1 MKNWTRLMLSAALAL
16 PLAGGA
22 LAEDKA
28 KPAKPAE
35 PAKDMKAPA
44 KKEAGGAKL
53 TGHWAMVSKAL
64 NFDDA
69 TQAKLAEKTTGKS
82 AALKAWEEQNK
93 GELEKLEAAK
103 KAAAETKDKAKID
116 AAEKPLKELREKRK
130 ALDDKWDD
138 EILTV
143 LTPAQRA
150 QYAGYNAYT
159 GAARHFG
166 KVKLTDEQD
175 AKLKAIYVAAG
186 ADFEKA
192 ADAKAKRALTES
204 LQAKAEKEIL
214 TEEQRK
220 AMSEPAPK
228 KPEKPAPESKKGA

>member
-1 MKNWTRLMLSAALAL
+1 MKNWTRLMWSAALVL
-16 PLAGGA
+16 PLAGGVM
-22 LAEDKA
+22 AEDKA

-44 KKEAGGAKL
+44 KKDAGGAKL
-53 TGHWAMVSKAL
+53 TGHWAMVAKAL

-69 TQAKLAEKTTGKS
+69 TQAKLADKTAGKS

-93 GELEKLEAAK
+93 AELEKLEAAK

-130 ALDDKWDD
+130 AIDDKWDD
-138 EILTV
+138 EILAT
-143 LTPAQRA
+143 LTPAQRS

-159 GAARHFG
+159 GAARHFN
-166 KVKLTDEQD
+166 KAKLTDDQD
-175 AKLKAIYVAAG
+175 AKLKAMYIAAG

-192 ADAKAKRALTES
+192 TDPKAKRALADS
-204 LQAKAEKEIL
+204 LEAKAEKEIL

-228 KPEKPAPESKKGA
+228 KPEKPAAEPKKTP